1 MSSNDTITPEM
12 VASSTTQTNPLKKY
26 HNFKV
31 AVTHMY
37 ANHPDLHNITPMYTV
52 QFNAVTVDYITEPI
66 FKIMQRIICQPR
78 KHTTNDAV
86 VGIAYLADDRDAFY
100 LCQHLYALHMLTNP
114 MKDN

>member
-1 MSSNDTITPEM
+1 MSNDIITPEM
-12 VASSTTQTNPLKKY
+12 VASSTIPIDPLKKY

-37 ANHPDLHNITPMYTV
+37 ANHPDLHNLTPMYTV

-78 KHTTNDAV
+78 NHTTNDAG
-86 VGIAYLADDRDAFY
+86 VGIAYIADDRDAFY